1 MMNLK
6 KLAAGIVIALVVG
19 VSAIAGNMNAGI
31 ASADGPVVDVQARS
45 QPVSVGYQEISM
57 KKGVIH
63 QIYFD

>member
-31 ASADGPVVDVQARS
+31 ANADGPVVDVQARS

-57 KKGVIH
+57 KKGVLH
-63 QIYFD
+63 QIVWD